1 MNIECHVR
9 IRTKEVT
16 HSTWLCIG
24 NFMGFHIVFGISLL
38 ADPLFTQKGCGA
50 KWCVYF
56 SIYRSSWGGIG
67 GFVSNLL

>member
-1 MNIECHVR
+1 
-9 IRTKEVT
+9 
-16 HSTWLCIG
+16 
-24 NFMGFHIVFGISLL
+24 MGFHIVFGISLL

-56 SIYRSSWGGIG
+56 SIYRGSWGGIG